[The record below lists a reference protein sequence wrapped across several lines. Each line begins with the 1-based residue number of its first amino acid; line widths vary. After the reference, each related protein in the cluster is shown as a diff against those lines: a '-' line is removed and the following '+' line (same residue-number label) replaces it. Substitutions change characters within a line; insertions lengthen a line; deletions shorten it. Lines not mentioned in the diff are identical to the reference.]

1 MFCLRGFSDIFD
13 TILSLIL
20 TILYYNFL
28 VLLQIN
34 KKNYFTINKALCLLV
49 NLQKIF
55 EKMSTKKII
64 EYRTLYKS
72 AKATTLKE
80 LKTTYRN
87 FMKDIHPDTIQDDAE
102 RLKAEEQSKTIITA
116 YHFLV
121 SIAPET
127 QEKDNDEYKKITS
140 VGIISDYRFEDT
152 VLYVEFQD
160 GSKFEYF
167 GVPRPIYVKMVNAET
182 PGRFARR
189 HIFNSYTYRSSQKI
203 VVA

>member
-1 MFCLRGFSDIFD
+1 
-13 TILSLIL
+13 
-20 TILYYNFL
+20 
-28 VLLQIN
+28 
-34 KKNYFTINKALCLLV
+34 
-49 NLQKIF
+49 
-55 EKMSTKKII
+55 MSTKKII

-72 AKATTLKE
+72 TKQTTLKE

-87 FMKDIHPDTIQDDAE
+87 FMKDIHPDTIQDEAE
-102 RLKAEEQSKTIITA
+102 RMKAEEKSKTIITA

-127 QEKDNDEYKKITS
+127 QEKDKETYNAIISTG
-140 VGIISDYRFEDT
+140 VISDYKFEDT

-167 GVPRPIYVKMVNAET
+167 GVPRPIYVKMVNAES
-182 PGRFARR
+182 PGRYARR
-189 HIFNSYTYRSSQKI
+189 HILNSYTYRSAQKI